1 MIGITLAL
9 KELVV
14 KKNKTKNTCKH
25 KFVKDDLSPTNGI
38 ICKYCNKKLQA

>member
-14 KKNKTKNTCKH
+14 KNKTKNACKH
-25 KFVKDDLSPTNGI
+25 EFIKDELSPTNGI
-38 ICKYCNKKLQA
+38 ICKYCNKKMQ